1 MVFNKKF
8 IKTLRTDLAT
18 HDVNETMKSNRKI
31 RIKNNKNTIL
41 NLIKKGLQKEM
52 EKKYKP

>member
-31 RIKNNKNTIL
+31 KIK